1 MIVFPHCKINLGLH
15 ILDKR
20 SDGYHNLE
28 TVFYPVP
35 LCDALEIIQEPDY
48 SAKAN
53 SFTQTGQT
61 LDVQPGQN
69 ICEKAW
75 AALKKDFPQL
85 PYVQM
90 HLHKA
95 IPSGAG
101 LGGGSADGA
110 FALSLL
116 NQKFGLGLSQAQLI
130 QYALELGSDC
140 PFFIINQPCFA
151 TGRGEI
157 LQPIPLSLKGYS
169 LVLVNPGIHIPTG
182 WAFAQLPLNRPQQNI
197 LEIIH
202 QPIQS
207 WQNQIVNDFEEPIG
221 KHYPQIISIKKWL
234 LDAGA
239 LYASMSGSGSTVF
252 GIFEPS
258 AMKWISYPPNLFVKT
273 IPLV

>member
-20 SDGYHNLE
+20 SDGYHNLQ

-35 LCDALEIIQEPDY
+35 FCDALEIIQEPDY

-53 SFTQTGQT
+53 TFTQTGQI
-61 LDVQPGQN
+61 LDVAAGQN

-75 AALKKDFPQL
+75 ALFKKDFPEL

-110 FALSLL
+110 FTLLLL
-116 NQKFGLGLSQAQLI
+116 NQKFNLGLSQTALI
-130 QYALELGSDC
+130 QYALALGSDC
-140 PFFIINQPCFA
+140 PFFIMKQPCFA
-151 TGRGEI
+151 TGRGES
-157 LQPIPLSLKGYS
+157 LQPISLSLKGYT
-169 LVLVNPGIHIPTG
+169 LVLVNPSIHISTG
-182 WAFAQLPLNRPQQNI
+182 WAFAQLPPRRPQQDILKI
-197 LEIIH
+197 LEH
-202 QPIQS
+202 PVQE

-234 LDAGA
+234 LEAGA
-239 LYASMSGSGSTVF
+239 VYASMSGSGSTVF
-252 GIFEPS
+252 GLFEPGHS
-258 AMKWISYPPNLFVKT
+258 KLTSYPPNLFVKT